1 MTGPARS
8 PRRSAARLLWT
19 AVTVLVLASLLAPDV
34 ADRWADT
41 QPEGWRRDVARG
53 WATPAGRISR
63 ALALDEPLERVQGVF
78 DGAKPTVTFAPA
90 VREADA
96 ATPSSILRTA
106 EANGQVEVPDL
117 EVTPEPGVTTTEPS
131 GSAAPAGSVDQSGSA
146 APAGSVDQSGS
157 AALDEPA
164 VPSGTV
170 AQRRA
175 SAGDPLRILAVG
187 DSLMLDLQWGME
199 RVLDRRPDV
208 LVEGRGALGF
218 GFTVPHW
225 DWDDGVLV
233 DYAVLVAE
241 VRPDV
246 VVVMIGANEFE
257 GYVLDGEGL
266 VPGSERWASVLAE
279 RADEAMAR
287 WRADGAHVYW
297 WTTPRMRDPRFLTDS
312 LNAVWAS
319 TTAAWGSG
327 ATDLDSMDVL
337 GDETGAYRDQ
347 MVDEDG
353 RTVALRKDH
362 GVHFHE
368 VGADLLARQLE
379 ERLVGDGWLVT
390 GG

>member
-41 QPEGWRRDVARG
+41 QPEGWRRDVAGG

-78 DGAKPTVTFAPA
+78 DGTKPTVTFAPA
-90 VREADA
+90 IRELDA
-96 ATPSSILRTA
+96 ATPSSILRPA

-117 EVTPEPGVTTTEPS
+117 EVPPEPGVTTTDQS

-157 AALDEPA
+157 AAPEEPA
-164 VPSGTV
+164 GPSDTV
-170 AQRRA
+170 APRRA

-199 RVLDRRPDV
+199 RNFDRRPDV

-312 LNAVWAS
+312 LNAIWAS

-379 ERLVGDGWLVT
+379 DRLVGDGWLMA

>member
-8 PRRSAARLLWT
+8 TRRSAARLLWT

-146 APAGSVDQSGS
+146 A
-157 AALDEPA
+157 LDEPA

-225 DWDDGVLV
+225 DWDDGVLA

-337 GDETGAYRDQ
+337 GDEAGAYRDQ

-353 RTVALRKDH
+353 RTVALRKDY